1 MSEEQD
7 LGLSDAIKRH
17 ATYHRAPDLLRQR
30 VLNSLRASN
39 KLRRNFRP
47 LVGALAASIALAVAL
62 SAILVQ
68 RSGRDTVE
76 EQIFASHVRS
86 LQVDHLMDVASSDQH
101 TVKPWFAGK
110 LDFSPPVRDL
120 REQGFPLEGGR
131 LDYLDGRSVAALVY
145 QRHQHVINVFVWPQS
160 SAAAE
165 HSSSREGYNM
175 LRWSEGGFAFWAISD
190 LNPTELRELASRLQA
205 PVASPSP

>member
-1 MSEEQD
+1 MSEELD
-7 LGLSDAIKRH
+7 SRLSEAIKQR
-17 ATYHRAPDLLRQR
+17 ATYHDAPDLLRQR
-30 VLNSLRASN
+30 VLNSLRASR
-39 KLRRNFRP
+39 KPRRSFRP

-62 SAILVQ
+62 SVIVVQ

-76 EQIFASHVRS
+76 AQIFASHVRS

-145 QRHQHVINVFVWPQS
+145 KRHQHVINVFVWPQS
-160 SAAAE
+160 STAAE
-165 HSSSREGYNM
+165 SASSRDGYNV

-190 LNPTELRELASRLQA
+190 LNPTELRELAADLRA
-205 PVASPSP
+205 PGASPAP

>member
-7 LGLSDAIKRH
+7 PRLSDAIKRH

-30 VLNSLRASN
+30 VLNSVRASN
-39 KLRRNFRP
+39 KPRRNFRP

-120 REQGFPLEGGR
+120 REQGFTLEGGR

-145 QRHQHVINVFVWPQS
+145 RRHQHVINVFVWPQS
-160 SAAAE
+160 SAPAE
-165 HSSSREGYNM
+165 NSSAREGYNM

-190 LNPTELRELASRLQA
+190 LNLTELRELARLLQA